1 LHSCDDLEKRWK
13 KRQEL
18 PGLLMQSEENEKAQ
32 KERDLAAE
40 YRKKIEVLEQII
52 SNQSKEDAKRWLK
65 LGNVLRKEHFAM
77 ILALKAPVTGSFTEK
92 N

>member
-1 LHSCDDLEKRWK
+1 
-13 KRQEL
+13 
-18 PGLLMQSEENEKAQ
+18 MQSEENEKAQ

-52 SNQSKEDAKRWLK
+52 SNQSKEDAKRWL
-65 LGNVLRKEHFAM
+65 NARKCVEER
-77 ILALKAPVTGSFTEK
+77 ALCNDTRVEGTVTGSFTEK